1 MNKKSTLFLLL
12 AFSLGSVKAQ
22 TTFGI
27 KAGVNLNSYT
37 SFNNN
42 QTTFV
47 GSHVTGFVDVPVSTY
62 LSIQPGL
69 SWQQKGTKYPS
80 YLSDL
85 RVNTVITRTV
95 NALEVP
101 LNLVAHLPLD
111 NAGEIFFGLGPY
123 IGYNISAQDRSRVIT
138 GYGRQTWEIDF
149 NGESATAN
157 RNMNRLEGGANF
169 LAGYQLKIGLL
180 VSAQYGWGM
189 SQLIPDNDNTVSNKT
204 WSFSLG
210 YRF

>member
-1 MNKKSTLFLLL
+1 MNRKSTLFLLL
-12 AFSLGSVKAQ
+12 ALSIGAVKAQ

-27 KAGVNLNSYT
+27 KAGVSLNGYT
-37 SFNNN
+37 GFNNN
-42 QTTFV
+42 QTTQV
-47 GSHVTGFVDVPVSTY
+47 GAHVTGFVDVPVSTY

-80 YLSDL
+80 YLSDI

-95 NALEVP
+95 NSLEVP
-101 LNLVAHLPLD
+101 VNLVAHLPLENSD
-111 NAGEIFFGLGPY
+111 EIFFGLGPY
-123 IGYNISAQDRSRVIT
+123 IGYNINGQDRSRGIT
-138 GYGRQTWEIDF
+138 GYGVQTWEIDF

-169 LAGYQLKIGLL
+169 LAGYQLKMGIL

-189 SQLIPDNDNTVSNKT
+189 SQLIPDDDETVSNKT
-204 WSFSLG
+204 WSFSVG